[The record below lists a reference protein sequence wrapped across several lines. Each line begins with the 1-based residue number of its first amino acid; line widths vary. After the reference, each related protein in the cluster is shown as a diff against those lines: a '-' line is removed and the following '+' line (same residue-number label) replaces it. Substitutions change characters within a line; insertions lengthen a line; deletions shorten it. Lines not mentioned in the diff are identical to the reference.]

1 MTDLRKAAEMALFAM
16 DYHTM
21 QTRPII
27 HTDIAIQTLR
37 AAIAKAT
44 GETK

>member
-27 HTDIAIQTLR
+27 HTDIAIQTIR